1 MVAASPP
8 TNGSV
13 GARVLDR
20 MFEPTRQEFFKTVQ
34 FTEPAG
40 DPGWFGPDSAVWY
53 VYSHL
58 PTVQIAMAAAA
69 MMETLHPTQ
78 AWMAYE
84 HTRAIERDAN
94 GVPTGNIDDEAIVSR
109 GGHTLSF
116 FYGTAMGPT
125 AVAEKVS
132 KTVYGIHEHIHGT
145 RPDGVAYRAND
156 PDLLCW
162 NYCTQAWALA
172 ESHRRFHPK
181 PLKGAELDRFFAEY
195 ARMAIEIG
203 SAPPPTTK
211 AGVDKY
217 LADSVPQLGVTMPT
231 VELLNPLAPWRYPLY
246 QRPLYSVIF
255 WAVQDMHP
263 KWAQKLMNTPKLTPL
278 GRVAR
283 RAALKAML
291 NSAGPDPAI
300 LEVRQARAR
309 AAATQSATA
318 ESQGL
323 HA

>member
-1 MVAASPP
+1 MSTTVALKNHSPML
-8 TNGSV
+8 TAD
-13 GARVLDR
+13 GA
-20 MFEPTRQEFFKTVQ
+20 
-34 FTEPAG
+34 
-40 DPGWFGPDSAVWY
+40 
-53 VYSHL
+53 
-58 PTVQIAMAAAA
+58 
-69 MMETLHPTQ
+69 
-78 AWMAYE
+78 
-84 HTRAIERDAN
+84 
-94 GVPTGNIDDEAIVSR
+94 
-109 GGHTLSF
+109 
-116 FYGTAMGPT
+116 
-125 AVAEKVS
+125 
-132 KTVYGIHEHIHGT
+132 
-145 RPDGVAYRAND
+145 
-156 PDLLCW
+156 DLL
-162 NYCTQAWALA
+162 ALA